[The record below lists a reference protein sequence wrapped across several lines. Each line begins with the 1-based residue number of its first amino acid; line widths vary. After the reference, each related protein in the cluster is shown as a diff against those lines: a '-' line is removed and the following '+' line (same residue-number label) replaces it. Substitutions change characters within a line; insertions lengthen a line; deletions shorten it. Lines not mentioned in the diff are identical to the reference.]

1 MIERCEVA
9 VVGGGPVGL
18 LLAGRLAQAGIDV
31 RVLER
36 RTERSTESRAIGIH
50 PPGLACLA
58 KLGVA
63 DALISHGIPVRTGLV
78 FAGPR
83 ALGAISFATLVP
95 PHNFVLTVP
104 QHHTE
109 AVLEQRLQALLP
121 GALVAGAELKRIAF
135 IRDGARLSLVCTSGE
150 PERELDASFVV
161 GCDGKHSVVRKA
173 IDVGYH
179 GGPYPER
186 FIMGDVPD
194 DTGFG
199 AQAAVFLTRTGLV
212 ESFPLPEGRRR
223 WVVSTGLKREA
234 ADPELLA
241 SLIAQRTEQ
250 RIRADRCFMINT
262 FTAERFVA
270 ARMYRTRA
278 ILAGDAAHVVSPIGG
293 QGMNLGWL
301 DATALSRCLVD
312 TLRHGREPEPLL
324 ARYEQQRLSAAR
336 TAIRRAELFM
346 MIGRGFAWPTLRD
359 ATVRALLSPVIAP
372 HAARLF
378 TMRGL

>member
-1 MIERCEVA
+1 MTERCEVA
-9 VVGGGPVGL
+9 VIGGGPVGL

-50 PPGLACLA
+50 PPGLACLGD
-58 KLGVA
+58 LGVA
-63 DALISHGIPVRTGLV
+63 DALMSHGVQVRKGLA

-83 ALGAISFATLVP
+83 ALGAISFDTLAP

-109 AVLEQRLQALLP
+109 AVLERRLQTLKP
-121 GALVAGAELKRIAF
+121 GALATGVELERIAF
-135 IRDGARLSLVCTSGE
+135 TPDGVRLGLVCASGQ
-150 PERELDASFVV
+150 RELDASFVV
-161 GCDGKHSVVRKA
+161 GCDGKHSAVRKA
-173 IDVGYH
+173 MNVSYQ
-179 GGPYPER
+179 GGPYPAR

-194 DTGFG
+194 DSGFG
-199 AQAAVFLTRTGLV
+199 AHAAVFLTRTGLV

-223 WVVSTGLKREA
+223 WVASTGTKREA

-241 SLIAQRTEQ
+241 RLIAQRTDQ
-250 RIRADRCFMINT
+250 RIRANRCFMINT
-262 FTAERFVA
+262 FTAEHFVA
-270 ARMYRTRA
+270 ARMFRERA
-278 ILAGDAAHVVSPIGG
+278 ILAGDSAHVVSPIGG

-301 DATALSRCLVD
+301 DAWALSRCLVD
-312 TLRHGREPEPLL
+312 ALRHGREPGPLL
-324 ARYEQQRLSAAR
+324 EHYERQRLAAAR

-346 MIGRGFAWPTLRD
+346 MLGRGFAWPALRD
-359 ATVRALLSPVIAP
+359 TAVRALLSPVIAP